1 MSETTKKA
9 ASKVK
14 EFTEPVKEF
23 SGLVKENY
31 LNGLDFTFSLF
42 EQNLKALSAQ
52 AEHMFDLEKEFVTN
66 VSGFYKDFPKDLP
79 FVKDIP
85 YDGSAKKVSDHLD
98 RYITFRKE
106 QIQTAKTMTE
116 KFAKDARAM
125 AQENIEKAFSLF
137 GEYFNR
143 FNA

>member
-31 LNGLDFTFSLF
+31 LNGLEFTFSLF

-52 AEHMFDLEKEFVTN
+52 ADHVFDLEKEFMTN

-79 FVKDIP
+79 FIKDLPYNGGVKKA
-85 YDGSAKKVSDHLD
+85 SEHLD
-98 RYITFRKE
+98 RYLTFRKE
-106 QIQTAKTMTE
+106 QIQTAKNMTE
-116 KFAKDARAM
+116 KFAKDARTM
-125 AQENIEKAFSLF
+125 AEENIERTFSLF
-137 GEYFNR
+137 GDYFSR
-143 FNA
+143 FSA

>member
-31 LNGLDFTFSLF
+31 LNGIDFTFSLL
-42 EQNLKALSAQ
+42 EQNLKTLSAQ
-52 AEHMFDLEKEFVTN
+52 AEHIFDLEKEFVAN

-79 FVKDIP
+79 FAKDIP
-85 YDGSAKKVSDHLD
+85 FDGGVKKVSENLD
-98 RYITFRKE
+98 RYIAFRKE
-106 QIQTAKTMTE
+106 QIQTAKNISE

-125 AQENIEKAFSLF
+125 AQENVERAFSLF

-143 FNA
+143 IGA

>member
-1 MSETTKKA
+1 MSETTKKS

-31 LNGLDFTFSLF
+31 LNGLEFTFSLF

-52 AEHMFDLEKEFVTN
+52 AEHVFDLEKEFMTN

-79 FVKDIP
+79 FVKDLP
-85 YDGSAKKVSDHLD
+85 YDGSVKKVSEHLD
-98 RYITFRKE
+98 RYLTFRKE
-106 QIQTAKTMTE
+106 QIQTTKNMTE
-116 KFAKDARAM
+116 KFAKDARTM
-125 AQENIEKAFSLF
+125 AEENIERTFSLF
-137 GEYFNR
+137 GDYFNR
-143 FNA
+143 FSA

>member
-1 MSETTKKA
+1 MSETTKKS

-31 LNGLDFTFSLF
+31 LNGLEFTFSLF
-42 EQNLKALSAQ
+42 EQNLKALGTQ
-52 AEHMFDLEKEFVTN
+52 AEHMFDLEKEFMTN

-79 FVKDIP
+79 FVKDLP
-85 YDGSAKKVSDHLD
+85 YDGSVKKVSEHLD
-98 RYITFRKE
+98 RYLTFRKE
-106 QIQTAKTMTE
+106 QIQTAKNMTE
-116 KFAKDARAM
+116 KFAKDARTM
-125 AQENIEKAFSLF
+125 AQENIERAFSLF

-143 FNA
+143 FSA

>member
-14 EFTEPVKEF
+14 ELTEPVKEF

-42 EQNLKALSAQ
+42 EQNIKALGSQ
-52 AEHMFDLEKEFVTN
+52 ADHMFDLEKEFVTN
-66 VSGFYKDFPKDLP
+66 LSGFYKDFPKDLP
-79 FVKDIP
+79 FVKDLP
-85 YDGSAKKVSDHLD
+85 YDGSAKKVSEQLD
-98 RYITFRKE
+98 RYLTYRKE
-106 QIQTAKTMTE
+106 QIQTAKSMTE
-116 KFAKDARAM
+116 KFTKDARAL
-125 AQENIEKAFSLF
+125 AQENIEKTFSLF
-137 GEYFNR
+137 GEYFNL

>member
-14 EFTEPVKEF
+14 ELTEPVKEF

-31 LNGLDFTFSLF
+31 LNGLDFTFSLV
-42 EQNLKALSAQ
+42 EQNLKALGAQ
-52 AEHMFDLEKEFVTN
+52 ADHMFDLEKEFVTN

-79 FVKDIP
+79 FVKDLP
-85 YDGSAKKVSDHLD
+85 YDGSAKKVSEQLD
-98 RYITFRKE
+98 RYLTYRKE
-106 QIQTAKTMTE
+106 QIQTAKSMTE
-116 KFAKDARAM
+116 KFTKDARAM
-125 AQENIEKAFSLF
+125 AQENIERAFSLF
-137 GEYFNR
+137 GEYFNL

>member
-1 MSETTKKA
+1 MSETTKKS

-14 EFTEPVKEF
+14 EFTEPVMEF

-31 LNGLDFTFSLF
+31 LNGLEFTFSLF
-42 EQNLKALSAQ
+42 EQNLKALGAQ
-52 AEHMFDLEKEFVTN
+52 AEHMFDLEKEFMTN

-79 FVKDIP
+79 FVKDLP
-85 YDGSAKKVSDHLD
+85 YDGSAKKVSEHLD
-98 RYITFRKE
+98 RYLTFRKE

-116 KFAKDARAM
+116 KFAKGARTM
-125 AQENIEKAFSLF
+125 AQENIERAFSLF

-143 FNA
+143 FGA